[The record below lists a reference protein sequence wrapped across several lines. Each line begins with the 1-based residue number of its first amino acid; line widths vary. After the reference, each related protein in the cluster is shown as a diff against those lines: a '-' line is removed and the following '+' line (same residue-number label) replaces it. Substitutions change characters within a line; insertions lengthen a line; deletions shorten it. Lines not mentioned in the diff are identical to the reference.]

1 MSDRSLQDVISL
13 FGRRSRTRGL
23 ADYQIFAQGPVI
35 DLRLERHN
43 RLIKREYDRVLDQVL
58 ALSTMQGS
66 RLTAEALIILV
77 NASDIHIRS
86 IRAEFRSFVSLL
98 QNDEDRNSMEFERDM
113 EVSELTRMK
122 DIGEADLLAHRENTH
137 SPERVANKVINVLQK
152 METARK
158 AFSRTIRAL
167 ASSRL

>member
-1 MSDRSLQDVISL
+1 MQD
-13 FGRRSRTRGL
+13 
-23 ADYQIFAQGPVI
+23 
-35 DLRLERHN
+35 
-43 RLIKREYDRVLDQVL
+43 
-58 ALSTMQGS
+58 S
-66 RLTAEALIILV
+66 RLTSEALIILV

-122 DIGEADLLAHRENTH
+122 DIGEAVLLAHRENTH
-137 SPERVANKVINVLQK
+137 SPVRVANKVINVLLK